1 MFRSNVFKDCYARS
15 MKNPPT
21 PLDVYNA
28 VNAVVARRLAEQPL
42 RLPSIAEI
50 ISQSWE

>member
-1 MFRSNVFKDCYARS
+1 MFRSNVFNDCYARS

-21 PLDVYNA
+21 PRDVYNA
-28 VNAVVARRLAEQPL
+28 VKAMVALRLAEQPL
-42 RLPSIAEI
+42 RLPSIAEV